1 VKTPPLEPGAVYR
14 PSDFAAY
21 SKQPSKLVVRLVK
34 EGLLCSA
41 GQGLNYA
48 PKPARFGPVPPSDE
62 ALVGAFLRGARFQ
75 FTGPEYWNT
84 LGLGGTAMF
93 VVGMVYNDQVEG
105 EISFNRRRF
114 LFMKEPFPTPL
125 RAEWFVVDFINRHDM
140 AGVALSEVGD
150 FLVAQLRLGKF
161 RGDHLRRMAARFGK
175 DEAKK
180 LVKDSLD
187 QVLTARM
194 IGIGLRF
201 AGKPEPNAK
210 IERTLVQASSAGML
224 YDSLRTL
231 SVLTAWLGV
240 HHACV
245 DTDALARLVGD
256 HRAPRVHA

>member
-1 VKTPPLEPGAVYR
+1 MRSGLAQQTRAVPKHAGLTPPLEPGAVYR

-21 SKQPSKLVVRLVK
+21 SKKPSRLVARLVK

-41 GQGLNYA
+41 GQGLY
-48 PKPARFGPVPPSDE
+48 
-62 ALVGAFLRGARFQ
+62 
-75 FTGPEYWNT
+75 Y
-84 LGLGGTAMF
+84 
-93 VVGMVYNDQVEG
+93 

-125 RAEWFVVDFINRHDM
+125 RADWFVVDFINHHDM

-150 FLVAQLRLGKF
+150 LLVAQLRLGKF
-161 RGDHLRRMAARFGK
+161 RGDHLRRMAARFGN

-231 SVLTAWLGV
+231 SVLTTWLGV

-256 HRAPRVHA
+256 HRAPRVHAYWAAIGSWLGNESFTSGGR